1 MGAQKMT
8 ALMKSLSSVWQ
19 SRHMSGRL
27 KTVTPFIL
35 YKKFVFSTEAE
46 CILIF
51 LPNLGWKC
59 SCEIFLHKSQWQ
71 ICFLT
76 YLVSG
81 CYLSNFRAARYQ
93 RIEHTSSVVFVV
105 FDWFWCLEKEGIF
118 TVQLKTYNCIVFTNF
133 QHTKMIFFSKSQ
145 PRVYS

>member
-8 ALMKSLSSVWQ
+8 ALMKPLSSVWQ
-19 SRHMSGRL
+19 GRNMSGRL
-27 KTVTPFIL
+27 KTLTSF
-35 YKKFVFSTEAE
+35 FVFSTEAGY
-46 CILIF
+46 ILIF

-59 SCEIFLHKSQWQ
+59 SREIFLYKSLWQ

-81 CYLSNFRAARYQ
+81 CYLNNFRADMCQ
-93 RIEHTSSVVFVV
+93 GIEYTSIVVFVV
-105 FDWFWCLEKEGIF
+105 FDWFWRLEKEGIF

-133 QHTKMIFFSKSQ
+133 QHTKMIFFCSGRQYNKMHLC
-145 PRVYS
+145 

>member
-46 CILIF
+46 YILIF
-51 LPNLGWKC
+51 LPNLG
-59 SCEIFLHKSQWQ
+59 
-71 ICFLT
+71 
-76 YLVSG
+76 
-81 CYLSNFRAARYQ
+81 
-93 RIEHTSSVVFVV
+93 
-105 FDWFWCLEKEGIF
+105 
-118 TVQLKTYNCIVFTNF
+118 
-133 QHTKMIFFSKSQ
+133 
-145 PRVYS
+145 

>member
-51 LPNLGWKC
+51 LPNLG
-59 SCEIFLHKSQWQ
+59 
-71 ICFLT
+71 
-76 YLVSG
+76 
-81 CYLSNFRAARYQ
+81 
-93 RIEHTSSVVFVV
+93 
-105 FDWFWCLEKEGIF
+105 
-118 TVQLKTYNCIVFTNF
+118 
-133 QHTKMIFFSKSQ
+133 
-145 PRVYS
+145 